1 MSRCVVRGRDVWD
14 ALVSG
19 YVSKEECAGTYW
31 ASSCFVR
38 AVLPILSLGWS
49 RFSKQCTIPRC
60 HRMAPAKM
68 PMEGEPPSDHNVG

>member
-1 MSRCVVRGRDVWD
+1 MSRCAVRGMDVRD

-19 YVSKEECAGTYW
+19 YVSNEDCAGTYR

-49 RFSKQCTIPRC
+49 RSAKQCTLPRC
-60 HRMAPAKM
+60 HRIAPAKM
-68 PMEGEPPSDHNVG
+68 SLEGEPSSNCSVG